1 LISVGPLASRDA
13 FTHPGVSQLQ
23 HKRPHFVFHRN
34 PERFGR
40 RLKYDPRWSR
50 SSNIG
55 DRSRERGLPA
65 VRLAGL
71 AGARLRP
78 TLKRTGV
85 CALEQMT
92 VPGEQF

>member
-1 LISVGPLASRDA
+1 MPSPTRACPNCNTSVLISFSIEIRNDLAADSIMIRDGVGVD
-13 FTHPGVSQLQ
+13 
-23 HKRPHFVFHRN
+23 
-34 PERFGR
+34 
-40 RLKYDPRWSR
+40 
-50 SSNIG
+50 IG